1 MLSDE
6 QLKIIS
12 EALVPLFQYLEA
24 EVIADLAER
33 IAESLSY
40 TRTAEL
46 SAIAMR
52 ELGYS
57 PAKIRYEAMKLLRAN
72 PAFRKNVAKNTLEYK
87 RKVRK
92 LLNEISREACE
103 GSNEIL
109 QKAADTSWA
118 VDLAIWKEAG
128 RELTDDSF
136 LPQLAEAFAR
146 QTRDE
151 LKNLTR
157 TTGFKTMSGY
167 EPIESLYQK
176 ELDKAMIKVCTGTF
190 SKDKVISDTVHE
202 LAKSGLRSINFESG
216 HSMQLD
222 TAVRLAVRTGCHQ
235 ISGRIMDR
243 NMENTSENL
252 VYVSRHQGA
261 RNVGEG
267 VANHEQWQGK
277 VYYIKP
283 GMDYS
288 AEAERIGQ
296 DQIRDLWEETG
307 YSVDGAH
314 ENDPRGLYG
323 YNCRHRYYVWF
334 EGIDILPSE
343 LKTPKPVTIDG
354 KTYDY
359 YAMTQK
365 MRSMERAVRALKRE
379 KEALGKLDMDTK
391 EMDAK
396 IRQKTAA
403 YKEFCETCRI
413 KPKTERLRYECGTS
427 DLRKTKA
434 WKKFEGHA
442 AGDKKVITDT
452 EVHDTMKIAK
462 EKQVTDMTEIYDLG
476 KVNTEVF
483 EKKFGK
489 ILTDDVIITNERKAH
504 IQLRHPEDYELFDH
518 YGHECIQNPDLIIS
532 DEKNAGTVFMIK
544 KLEDTNL
551 NVVLRLVLECDDRN
565 LKNSV
570 MTFWRIRNKNLQK
583 LIEKNEI
590 IYKKE

>member
-1 MLSDE
+1 
-6 QLKIIS
+6 
-12 EALVPLFQYLEA
+12 
-24 EVIADLAER
+24 
-33 IAESLSY
+33 
-40 TRTAEL
+40 
-46 SAIAMR
+46 
-52 ELGYS
+52 
-57 PAKIRYEAMKLLRAN
+57 
-72 PAFRKNVAKNTLEYK
+72 
-87 RKVRK
+87 
-92 LLNEISREACE
+92 
-103 GSNEIL
+103 
-109 QKAADTSWA
+109 
-118 VDLAIWKEAG
+118 
-128 RELTDDSF
+128 
-136 LPQLAEAFAR
+136 
-146 QTRDE
+146 
-151 LKNLTR
+151 
-157 TTGFKTMSGY
+157 
-167 EPIESLYQK
+167 
-176 ELDKAMIKVCTGTF
+176 
-190 SKDKVISDTVHE
+190 
-202 LAKSGLRSINFESG
+202 
-216 HSMQLD
+216 MQLD

-243 NMENTSENL
+243 NMENTGENL

-267 VANHEQWQGK
+267 VADHEQWQGK

-288 AEAERIGQ
+288 AEAARIGQ

-314 ENDPRGLYG
+314 ENNPRGLYG
-323 YNCRHRYYVWF
+323 YNCLHQYYVWF
-334 EGIDILPSE
+334 EGIDILPPE

-359 YAMTQK
+359 YAMKQK

-403 YKEFCETCRI
+403 YKELCEACKI

-427 DLRKTKA
+427 DLRKIKA

-442 AGDKKVITDT
+442 VGDKKVITDT
-452 EVHDTMKIAK
+452 EVHDTMKIAE

>member
-6 QLKIIS
+6 QLEIIS
-12 EALVPLFQYLEA
+12 EALTPLFQYLEA
-24 EVIADLAER
+24 EVIADVAER

-46 SAIAMR
+46 TAINMR

-57 PAKIRYEAMKLLRAN
+57 PAKIRHEAMKLLRAN
-72 PAFRKNVAKNTLEYK
+72 PAFRKNVAKNTLEHK
-87 RKVRK
+87 REVRR
-92 LLNEISREACE
+92 LLNEISREAYD

-128 RELTDDSF
+128 RALTDDSF
-136 LPQLAEAFAR
+136 LPLLVKAFAR

-151 LKNLTR
+151 LKNLTK
-157 TTGFKTMSGY
+157 TTGFKTMSGF
-167 EPIESLYQK
+167 EPIERLYQK
-176 ELDKAMIKVCTGTF
+176 ELDKALIKVCSGTF
-190 SKDKVISDTVHE
+190 SKDKVIEDTVHN
-202 LAKSGLRSINFESG
+202 LAQSGLRSVNFESG
-216 HSMQLD
+216 YSMQLD
-222 TAVRLAVRTGCHQ
+222 TAVRLAVRTACHQ
-235 ISGRIMDR
+235 ISGRIMDQ
-243 NMENTSENL
+243 NMENTGENL

-277 VYYIKP
+277 VYYIRPEK
-283 GMDYS
+283 DYS
-288 AEAERIGQ
+288 GEAERIGQ
-296 DQIRDLWEETG
+296 AQIGDLWEATG

-334 EGIDILPSE
+334 EGSDILPPKMKE
-343 LKTPKPVTIDG
+343 PKPVTIDG

-379 KEALGKLDMDTK
+379 KEAMDRQGMDTK
-391 EMDAK
+391 EMEAK

-403 YKEFCETCRI
+403 YKDFCETCKI

-434 WKKFEGHA
+434 WKKFTEINTVAAKGALNNTNDPMGRKREKHAQSYYIEIRNRKKSFVINKMAENTGITKKSAENIYNHVFIDRHLFRNGEIRVFDPDYDMSESFRRILEGKNIKPHDLIMLKHENLELNLMRKYNMTYEDA
-442 AGDKKVITDT
+442 HELTDT
-452 EVHDTMKIAK
+452 K
-462 EKQVTDMTEIYDLG
+462 Y
-476 KVNTEVF
+476 NYS
-483 EKKFGK
+483 
-489 ILTDDVIITNERKAH
+489 KA
-504 IQLRHPEDYELFDH
+504 L
-518 YGHECIQNPDLIIS
+518 
-532 DEKNAGTVFMIK
+532 DEF
-544 KLEDTNL
+544 LE
-551 NVVLRLVLECDDRN
+551 EMS
-565 LKNSV
+565 K
-570 MTFWRIRNKNLQK
+570 
-583 LIEKNEI
+583 
-590 IYKKE
+590 

>member
-6 QLKIIS
+6 QLEIIS

-57 PAKIRYEAMKLLRAN
+57 PAKIRHEAMKLLRAN
-72 PAFRKNVAKNTLEYK
+72 PAFRKNVAKNTLEHK

-92 LLNEISREACE
+92 LLNEISREAYD

-136 LPQLAEAFAR
+136 LPQLVEAFAR

-190 SKDKVISDTVHE
+190 SKDKVIADTVHE

-216 HSMQLD
+216 YSMQLD

-267 VANHEQWQGK
+267 VANHERWQGK

-283 GMDYS
+283 ERDYS
-288 AEAERIGQ
+288 AEAARIGQ

-334 EGIDILPSE
+334 EGIDILPPE
-343 LKTPKPVTIDG
+343 LKTPKPVTVDG

-365 MRSMERAVRALKRE
+365 MRSMERDVRALKRE

-391 EMDAK
+391 ETEAK

-403 YKEFCETCRI
+403 YKEFCETCKI